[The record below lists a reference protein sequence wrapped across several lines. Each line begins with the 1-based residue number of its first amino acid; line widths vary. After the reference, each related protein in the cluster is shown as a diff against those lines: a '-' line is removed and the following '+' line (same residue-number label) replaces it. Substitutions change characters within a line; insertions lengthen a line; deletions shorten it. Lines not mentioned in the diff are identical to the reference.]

1 MLRGSRRPVR
11 CSSVLI
17 IRLFGHG
24 VKADFEWGDSSA
36 PGRRGE
42 GRTTAPPQPGG
53 AAGGADCAESCV
65 WAKGAGILGPEPPRR
80 RPHKLH
86 IIRFLAGS
94 KAHSFRCSSSSR
106 GPSLP
111 LRGTSPFRGRPDESV
126 AECRYP
132 CVCAFCFAGTPSPRP
147 AAAARLPLSGGALA
161 RLRKSAAGSSGF
173 FMQRGIQPRRPQG
186 GAEGRFAARTP
197 PVRGRGPSPKAM
209 VRGSK
214 GRTSSTSGQSALCCA
229 FARAPPER
237 GRWAM
242 RSMARGCAPGARVGI
257 LLRPVNPHSIGF
269 SPARSPPKFF
279 RPVQNNGLLFIR
291 NLIELGCND
300 MRETAHLH
308 LVVYW

>member
-1 MLRGSRRPVR
+1 METHAQRQPPSGPLLFCSHYTPVR
-11 CSSVLI
+11 LRCQGGF
-17 IRLFGHG
+17 RM
-24 VKADFEWGDSSA
+24 
-36 PGRRGE
+36 GRFR
-42 GRTTAPPQPGG
+42 RTG
-53 AAGGADCAESCV
+53 AAGRRSNDGASSAGRSRG
-65 WAKGAGILGPEPPRR
+65 WGRLRRKLRLAKGAGILGPEPPRR

-94 KAHSFRCSSSSR
+94 KAHSFRCSSSPR

-242 RSMARGCAPGARVGI
+242 RSMARGCTPGAHVRI
-257 LLRPVNPHSIGF
+257 SLRRSIRTLSDFRQAALPRSSFVLSKITVYF
-269 SPARSPPKFF
+269 SSE
-279 RPVQNNGLLFIR
+279 I
-291 NLIELGCND
+291 
-300 MRETAHLH
+300 
-308 LVVYW
+308 